1 MKIACIS
8 LGCPKNQVD
17 LDGMVHILLSAGHE
31 TVAELGEADVIL
43 VNTCGFIESAK
54 TEAIENILEACS
66 YKQQNPD
73 LKVIVTG
80 CLAERYRSQIEEE
93 IPEVDAVVG
102 CASNKAID
110 SIVARLFNGEDHLE
124 SYGLKKDFPLGGK
137 RVIGT
142 PAHYAYLK
150 IAEGCNNRCHY
161 CAIPG
166 IRGPLRSRD
175 MADCVAEARWLAG
188 EGVKE
193 LIIVAQDPTAY
204 GEADVILVNTCG
216 FIESAKTEAIENIL
230 EACSYKQQNPDLKV
244 IVTGCLAERYRS
256 QIEEEIPEVDA
267 VVGCASNKAIDSI
280 VARLFNGEDHLESYG
295 LKKDFPLGGKRVIG
309 TPAHYAYLKIAE
321 GCNNRCHYC
330 AIPGIRGP
338 LRSRDMADCV
348 AEARWLAGEGV
359 KELIIVAQDPT
370 AYGEDWGKPGSI
382 CELLDQLN
390 KVQGIEWI
398 RIMYAYPERITDA
411 FIAAMKRNEKVLPYL
426 DLPIQHCNDVILKN
440 MNRRSNRAELLD
452 VIGKLRREIP
462 GITLRTT
469 LIAGFPGETEEQFE
483 DLCNFVKEVQFD
495 RLGCFAYSAEENT
508 VAARMD
514 GQIEQEVKEKR
525 AELVMQIQTGIMAQ
539 KQAAKVGQTVRVIC
553 DGIDDESGLYLCRT
567 AADAPEVDGNVCV
580 SSEEPLYPG
589 AFYDILV
596 DDSDL
601 YDLYGTVEK

>member
-1 MKIACIS
+1 MAC
-8 LGCPKNQVD
+8 Q
-17 LDGMVHILLSAGHE
+17 
-31 TVAELGEADVIL
+31 
-43 VNTCGFIESAK
+43 
-54 TEAIENILEACS
+54 

-73 LKVIVTG
+73 LKV
-80 CLAERYRSQIEEE
+80 
-93 IPEVDAVVG
+93 
-102 CASNKAID
+102 
-110 SIVARLFNGEDHLE
+110 
-124 SYGLKKDFPLGGK
+124 
-137 RVIGT
+137 VI
-142 PAHYAYLK
+142 
-150 IAEGCNNRCHY
+150 
-161 CAIPG
+161 
-166 IRGPLRSRD
+166 
-175 MADCVAEARWLAG
+175 
-188 EGVKE
+188 
-193 LIIVAQDPTAY
+193 
-204 GEADVILVNTCG
+204 
-216 FIESAKTEAIENIL
+216 
-230 EACSYKQQNPDLKV
+230 
-244 IVTGCLAERYRS
+244 TGCLAERYRS

-411 FIAAMKRNEKVLPYL
+411 FIAAMKLE
-426 DLPIQHCNDVILKN
+426 
-440 MNRRSNRAELLD
+440 